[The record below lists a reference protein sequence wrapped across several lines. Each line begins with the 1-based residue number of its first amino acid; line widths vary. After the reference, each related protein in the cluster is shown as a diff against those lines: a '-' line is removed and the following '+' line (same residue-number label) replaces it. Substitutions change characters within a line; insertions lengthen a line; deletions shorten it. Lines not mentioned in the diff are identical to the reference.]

1 MTKQFSDILD
11 EALDAVKTEPVTAVL
26 HRYPD
31 HAQALAPL
39 LAVADKL
46 NESETA
52 VSPLSNLDWQTADRA
67 AFLNQIEQ
75 LPAPPVSPSPLLRL
89 KGWLTQPRTAFRNR
103 NNYKEHKPM
112 NAIFAR
118 AIATAL
124 VLFGLGGGTVALAN
138 DSLPD
143 TPLYP
148 VKLMLEET
156 RMAMADNPVE
166 QAKLQTHLAQV
177 RLEEMTQLAL
187 AGQTI
192 GEAQLVQLRSH
203 LQTALQLAAQTGD
216 SELVGLLTQV
226 QTMLQN
232 MQQTMAQL
240 GEPVQAMLGEAQ
252 LIMNQYQEQA
262 QAGLA
267 DPQMFRWRQV
277 HGEDW
282 EPAGSRE
289 QNGQDVDTDE
299 HGPYG
304 PGDGTC
310 LGEECE
316 PVGDQNQF
324 GQDENNANGPNGP
337 NTNGPND
344 DACLNN
350 EDCEPLGGANQY
362 GQDGNNSGQHGN
374 FDGDG
379 TCDGEDCAP
388 IGDANQYGQGD
399 ANMGENDKRQ
409 NNPGDG
415 DGVCTSDC
423 IPVGD
428 GPQPNPDNGDANGHG
443 NGD

>member
-1 MTKQFSDILD
+1 
-11 EALDAVKTEPVTAVL
+11 
-26 HRYPD
+26 
-31 HAQALAPL
+31 
-39 LAVADKL
+39 
-46 NESETA
+46 
-52 VSPLSNLDWQTADRA
+52 
-67 AFLNQIEQ
+67 
-75 LPAPPVSPSPLLRL
+75 
-89 KGWLTQPRTAFRNR
+89 
-103 NNYKEHKPM
+103 M

-118 AIATAL
+118 VIATAL
-124 VLFGLGGGTVALAN
+124 VLFGLGGGTVAMAN
-138 DSLPD
+138 ESLPD

-156 RMAMADNPVE
+156 RMARAGNPGE
-166 QAKLQTHLAQV
+166 QASLQTELAQV
-177 RLEEMTQLAL
+177 RLEEMARLAL
-187 AGQTI
+187 AGETI
-192 GEAQLVQLRSH
+192 GEAQLVQLQTH

-216 SELVGLLTQV
+216 PELVGLLNQV

-267 DPQMFRWRQV
+267 DPQMFRWRQAQ
-277 HGEDW
+277 GEDG

-344 DACLNN
+344 DACVNN

-362 GQDGNNSGQHGN
+362 GQDEDTNGQNGN
-374 FDGDG
+374 GDF
-379 TCDGEDCAP
+379 
-388 IGDANQYGQGD
+388 
-399 ANMGENDKRQ
+399 
-409 NNPGDG
+409 DG
-415 DGVCTSDC
+415 DGVCNNEDC
-423 IPVGD
+423 VPAGDENKYGQDAGNNGQNGD
-428 GPQPNPDNGDANGHG
+428 GLQPNPNNGNGNGHG
-443 NGD
+443 NGG